1 MSSAP
6 VDLCTV
12 PLGRRPDGTWDFV
25 DVDSQQKIGITICVL
40 FTTLALLIALP
51 RLYVNRR
58 QLKIADRQSHSNP
71 SDFPH
76 PLPCSSSSRSTVYLL
91 LLLLKADFTTLS
103 LVFSIANAVLVS
115 LHSRYY
121 RHDWNLPA
129 CWFNADYAKFCMT
142 FFATFVQTFPRAA
155 IFLLYRQLFQVP
167 SSRIQV
173 AIWTGLGVTFLTNVP
188 DIPIAVVVYQK
199 FVPDDGRTSD
209 FRLLGPVQGAFGVA
223 LDILAFVIPLPIIA
237 RLKLSRRKKR
247 LVFLLFSTG
256 ALGIVASI
264 VAMVYKVRMWTDTR
278 EIMWFQGPVYIC
290 AHAEACIS
298 IVVGSMPAFS
308 NFMNQYVLKS
318 SAVRGLRSKLRAGSR
333 STTEQGSSGS
343 KRARPLRG
351 TIGSSSEHKKRPPY
365 YELTDVGNT
374 MNSMCSASAGDTRN
388 SRVVRPGQIL
398 RTTDVRQEV
407 QTGSPSSADNLV

>member
-1 MSSAP
+1 MSSAA

-12 PLGRRPDGTWDFV
+12 PLGTRPDGTWDFV

-58 QLKIADRQSHSNP
+58 QLKIAD
-71 SDFPH
+71 
-76 PLPCSSSSRSTVYLL
+76 
-91 LLLLKADFTTLS
+91 
-103 LVFSIANAVLVS
+103 
-115 LHSRYY
+115 HSRYY

-129 CWFNADYAKFCMT
+129 CWFNAHYAKVLTHFGNRTHQETSVEVLTRLIEDLPKQLQFCMT
-142 FFATFVQTFPRAA
+142 FFATFFQTFPRAA

-173 AIWTGLGVTFLTNVP
+173 AIWTGLVVTFLTNIP

-199 FVPDDGRTSD
+199 FVPADGRTSD

-247 LVFLLFSTG
+247 LLFLLFSTG

-278 EIMWFQGPVYIC
+278 EIMWYQGPVYIC

-308 NFMNQYVLKS
+308 NFMNQYVLQS

-343 KRARPLRG
+343 RRARPPRG
-351 TIGSSSEHKKRPPY
+351 TVGSSSERKKRPPY
-365 YELTDVGNT
+365 YELSDVGNT
-374 MNSMCSASAGDTRN
+374 MNSMCSATGGDKRN
-388 SRVVRPGQIL
+388 SRAVRPGQIL